1 MWACKSILPGCKL
14 CSRGW
19 KHSGW
24 TNQHPMRNHWRV
36 WVWRPATPA
45 ISAFR
50 LGATMAAPQEGSID
64 AAITSELWGLFH
76 LKKSKEWHWGLSS
89 IGEEVIA
96 LLATNLPTRSA
107 DSSALLSDRLKLSHD
122 RQWLPSIFFI
132 DCRPKQFLAE
142 PFSVCETNHLMCQ
155 VSLWLLSFLDASV
168 SSRSTSQHCHGAAK
182 ACYGYLL
189 RACVLKSAAS
199 CCWKQGWE
207 SCKTQ
212 QNKPKKQLATTG

>member
-36 WVWRPATPA
+36 WVWCPATPA

-122 RQWLPSIFFI
+122 RQWLPSILLYIAGPNSSLQSLFQFVKQTI
-132 DCRPKQFLAE
+132 WCVRLVFGSWASLMLLFLLDLLANIAMVLPKLAMVI
-142 PFSVCETNHLMCQ
+142 FSELVCWNQLPPAAGSRAGRAARHNKTNQ
-155 VSLWLLSFLDASV
+155 
-168 SSRSTSQHCHGAAK
+168 K
-182 ACYGYLL
+182 
-189 RACVLKSAAS
+189 
-199 CCWKQGWE
+199 
-207 SCKTQ
+207 
-212 QNKPKKQLATTG
+212 NN